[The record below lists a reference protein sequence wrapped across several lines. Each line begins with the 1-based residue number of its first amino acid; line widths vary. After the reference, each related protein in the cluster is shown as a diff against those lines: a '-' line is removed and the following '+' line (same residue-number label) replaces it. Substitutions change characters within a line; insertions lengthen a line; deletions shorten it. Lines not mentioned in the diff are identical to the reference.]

1 MIHEENKD
9 GASMKKSNKEIGL
22 YIHIP
27 FCKEKCFY
35 CDFNSSSNWG
45 NHIPAYFDALK
56 KEMLFYKDL
65 LRDYCVKT
73 IFIGGGTPTFVD
85 PNYIKEIIV
94 LIKETLCLDGLCE
107 ITLESNPGTITAYK
121 LSVYKDAGVNRLSI
135 GLQACQN
142 SLLCFLGRIHTAEE
156 FIQNYDLARRMGY
169 DNINI
174 DLIFAIPGQAFEDW
188 KETLGVILKINP
200 EHISCYSLIIEDG
213 TAFGK
218 RYKAG
223 ELIPAEDE
231 LDRQMYWYAVD
242 KFTQADYKHYEI
254 SNFAKNGFKC
264 RHNLIYWKDYEYIG
278 FGAGSHSYFEG
289 KRFNNL
295 YNIQEYIDVISSGG
309 LPSENFQIIKDGDEI
324 LEFMM
329 LGLRL
334 VDGVDVA
341 EFKERFHKD
350 PLKIFSVRLEKL
362 TKKGLITVD
371 NRTIKLTKLGL
382 DLANQVFL
390 EFI

>member
-1 MIHEENKD
+1 MPE
-9 GASMKKSNKEIGL
+9 L
-22 YIHIP
+22 
-27 FCKEKCFY
+27 
-35 CDFNSSSNWG
+35 
-45 NHIPAYFDALK
+45 PAL
-56 KEMLFYKDL
+56 
-65 LRDYCVKT
+65 
-73 IFIGGGTPTFVD
+73 
-85 PNYIKEIIV
+85 
-94 LIKETLCLDGLCE
+94 
-107 ITLESNPGTITAYK
+107 
-121 LSVYKDAGVNRLSI
+121 
-135 GLQACQN
+135 
-142 SLLCFLGRIHTAEE
+142 FLGRIHTAEE

-295 YNIQEYIDVISSGG
+295 YNIQEYIDVISSGVTLG
-309 LPSENFQIIKDGDEI
+309 KLPN
-324 LEFMM
+324 
-329 LGLRL
+329 
-334 VDGVDVA
+334 
-341 EFKERFHKD
+341 HK
-350 PLKIFSVRLEKL
+350 RW
-362 TKKGLITVD
+362 G
-371 NRTIKLTKLGL
+371 
-382 DLANQVFL
+382 
-390 EFI
+390 